1 MLTGSWAGPAWGS
14 PPRLKPRK
22 VAPCRCGS
30 YPAIMERVLCKV
42 PVMTVLD
49 RRMRA
54 KRTVPLP
61 QTDFSEAERQIFVA
75 LDRRGK

>member
-1 MLTGSWAGPAWGS
+1 
-14 PPRLKPRK
+14 
-22 VAPCRCGS
+22 
-30 YPAIMERVLCKV
+30 MERVLCKV